1 MRVLACDPGYDRLGI
16 AVLEKVHGKEHLL
29 FSSCVTSD
37 KKATIADRLHTI
49 GTAFST
55 LIDEHLPSHIALET
69 LFFSKNVK
77 TAMHVA
83 ETRGLLLYIARSKGC
98 TVVEY
103 TPQEVK
109 VAVTGY
115 GKSDKASV
123 TSMVKRLIP
132 SVRPGALDDEY
143 DAVAVGITALAS
155 IRSISPEQ
163 QV

>member
-1 MRVLACDPGYDRLGI
+1 MRILACDPGYDRLGVAI
-16 AVLEKVHGKEHLL
+16 LEKENGKEQLL

-37 KKATIADRLHTI
+37 KRDAIADRLHAI
-49 GTAFST
+49 GTAFSR
-55 LIDEHLPSHIALET
+55 LIDEHAPTHIALET

-83 ETRGLLLYIARSKGC
+83 ETRGLLLYIARLKGC
-98 TVVEY
+98 TIVEY

-123 TSMVKRLIP
+123 TAMVKRLLP
-132 SVRPGALDDEY
+132 SVRADALDDEY

-155 IRSISPEQ
+155 IRPLSTGASH
-163 QV
+163 

>member
-1 MRVLACDPGYDRLGI
+1 MRVLACDPGYDRLGVAI
-16 AVLEKVHGKEHLL
+16 LEKENGKEHLI

-37 KKATIADRLHTI
+37 KNMTIADRLLAI
-49 GTAFST
+49 GTTFSA
-55 LIDEHLPSHIALET
+55 LIDTHKPTHIALET

-98 TVVEY
+98 TVIEY

-115 GKSDKASV
+115 GKSDKTSV
-123 TSMVKRLIP
+123 TAMVKRLVP
-132 SVRPGALDDEY
+132 SVRAGALDDEY
-143 DAVAVGITALAS
+143 DAIAVGITALAS
-155 IRSISPEQ
+155 IRPLSPQ
-163 QV
+163 APC

>member
-16 AVLEKVHGKEHLL
+16 AVLEKMHGKEHLL

-37 KKATIADRLHTI
+37 KKAAIADRLHTI
-49 GTAFST
+49 GTAFSA
-55 LIDEHLPSHIALET
+55 LIEEHAPTHIALET

-83 ETRGLLLYIARSKGC
+83 ETRGLLLYIARAKGC

-115 GKSDKASV
+115 GKSDKTSV
-123 TSMVKRLIP
+123 TAMVKRLIP

-155 IRSISPEQ
+155 IRDISPTNTH
-163 QV
+163 